1 MKKKSINNYKANLN
15 KKIIPPNQGL
25 IDLFLNNKNNS
36 LNQNNNIKKNNIENK
51 TNNIL
56 KSNEKDNNINN
67 NLKEEN
73 IKTDIE
79 KELKNKRIINEL
91 NIINKGLYLK
101 ELSVQN
107 NISINDEEQ
116 DDKKISFPIIFQANL
131 GYYEKLLLIDVQNLL
146 KEETKIYIEL
156 NFISNNEI
164 LNILYNNIKI
174 GYITKSISDNLYI
187 LSKNKIFNIKC
198 YIHKDSLKI
207 FFIITLNYKEY
218 NINIKFL
225 DDFYFILSYNN
236 NMIIG
241 NDSNKS
247 LKYLCKLKKDNDT
260 NTLNDFINFV
270 KTNNNKN
277 DDSLNE
283 NNENI
288 KYQDY
293 LILNMDKILDLS
305 INAYDK
311 LFNKEEKIFSLNYKN
326 LNKNEKEILIIF
338 LKRTSKYINI
348 KKLNLKTEENNIKI
362 LNDLINKNF
371 LSKFIDFENYNS
383 LFEFLYYLTV
393 DELKEISNKLYKLT
407 KINNINKNNSKQ
419 NIVNEIFINNSF
431 FDLNN
436 FIIKNEEIN
445 KLIINISQNITL
457 FNFNENQ
464 IQKNINIFQLENKF
478 EKHFNLQIKNKNYN
492 NIYINNF
499 LNYSNYRKVHLLNNL
514 TNFLKSKGKFFYINL
529 IIYQINNYFN
539 DKRSDFLNNFLKN
552 NNFTLENKKINII
565 KIFEDYI
572 NNYYCLNLKFAKN
585 IDKLTRLYFFY
596 SEYKDLNSISREF
609 YGIDKFENFNIS
621 NEKIFNNKES
631 FELYDSFY
639 QIKNAYQIISM
650 YNNNE
655 NLNTKFIYNNI
666 IKIMIDFLLR
676 YTNLNLYNEIK
687 EFFNINNNDTE
698 MEKINIDLI
707 NKLEHKYYYEKII
720 DNNFIYRYKI
730 EYITSNILYYF
741 SDICEKEKK
750 YLIANFIYLF
760 LLYNFDNKFIYKK
773 RGHLYYRLILNYNH
787 HLKNKKLSIKL
798 LNLCITYDINQ
809 FNVIKSGYL
818 IKIQN
823 YYNKFNNEKINK
835 KNKGK
840 NKILNTLINY
850 NFIIKILNEKNT
862 QNFNLNS
869 FIKTIESDSF
879 YDNVIGRRVYA
890 NEIDENQITCVENY
904 ALSYYYKHYKYI
916 GIHGENSIIPSLF
929 NIFLWDYIYYDKIS
943 YVFQSPYQMFPLD
956 FFDKEFY
963 LNRKELI
970 DNWFEKLKNFDE
982 KDLID
987 YINNIY
993 DNKKNIRT
1001 IYIDWNYSLLN
1012 KEIIIKITL
1021 GFTIKKLI
1029 KIFKI
1034 ILNGSI
1040 KYFQRGMPDLFMWKE
1055 EKNKIIPG
1063 SIKLCEVKSIKDKL
1077 SEFQIFWIKLFFECE
1092 IDIEVLHIL

>member
-1 MKKKSINNYKANLN
+1 MKKKSINNYKSNFN

-36 LNQNNNIKKNNIENK
+36 LIQNNNNNIENK
-51 TNNIL
+51 TNNL
-56 KSNEKDNNINN
+56 LNSNEKDNNKNLNEKNIN
-67 NLKEEN
+67 
-73 IKTDIE
+73 KTNIE

-107 NISINDEEQ
+107 NISINNEEQ

-131 GYYEKLLLIDVQNLL
+131 GYYEKLLLINVQDLL
-146 KEETKIYIEL
+146 KEEINTYSKV
-156 NFISNNEI
+156 NFISNKEI
-164 LNILYNNIKI
+164 LNIQYNNIII
-174 GYITKSISDNLYI
+174 GYITKSISDNLYF
-187 LSKNKIFNIKC
+187 LCKNKIFNIKC

-207 FFIITLNYKEY
+207 FFIISLNYIEY

-225 DDFYFILSYNN
+225 DDFYYILSYNN
-236 NMIIG
+236 SKIIEK
-241 NDSNKS
+241 DSNKS
-247 LKYLCKLKKDNDT
+247 LKYLYKLKNENNT
-260 NTLNDFINFV
+260 NFLNDFINFI
-270 KTNNNKN
+270 KTNKN
-277 DDSLNE
+277 DESLNE

-305 INAYDK
+305 INTYNK
-311 LFNKEEKIFSLNYKN
+311 LFNEEEKIFSLNYKK
-326 LNKNEKEILIIF
+326 LNKNEKEILIKF

-348 KKLNLKTEENNIKI
+348 KKLNLKIDENNIKI
-362 LNDLINKNF
+362 LNDLIDKNF
-371 LSKFIDFENYNS
+371 LSKFINFENYNS

-407 KINNINKNNSKQ
+407 KINNINKNNDK

-436 FIIKNEEIN
+436 FIINNEEIN
-445 KLIINISQNITL
+445 KLIINISQKITL

-464 IQKNINIFQLENKF
+464 IKKNINTFQLENKF

-529 IIYQINNYFN
+529 IIYQINNYYN

-552 NNFTLENKKINII
+552 NNFTLENKKMKII

-596 SEYKDLNSISREF
+596 TEYKDLNSISKEF
-609 YGIDKFENFNIS
+609 YGIDKFENFKIS
-621 NEKIFNNKES
+621 DEKIFNNKES

-639 QIKNAYQIISM
+639 QIKNAYQIISL

-655 NLNTKFIYNNI
+655 NLNTNFIYNNI
-666 IKIMIDFLLR
+666 IKIMINFLLKH
-676 YTNLNLYNEIK
+676 TNLNLYNEIK
-687 EFFNINNNDTE
+687 KFFNINNNDSE
-698 MEKINIDLI
+698 MEKININLI
-707 NKLEHKYYYEKII
+707 DKLEQKYYCEKII
-720 DNNFIYRYKI
+720 DNNFIFRYKI

-741 SDICEKEKK
+741 CDICEKEKK

-760 LLYNFDNKFIYKK
+760 LLNNFDNKFIFKK
-773 RGHLYYRLILNYNH
+773 RGHLFYRLILNYNH

-798 LNLCITYDINQ
+798 LNLCITYDINK

-823 YYNKFNNEKINK
+823 YYNKFNNEKLNK

-840 NKILNTLINY
+840 NKVLNTLINY
-850 NFIIKILNEKNT
+850 NFIIKILNENNNR
-862 QNFNLNS
+862 NFNLNS

-879 YDNVIGRRVYA
+879 YDNIIGRRVYA
-890 NEIDENQITCVENY
+890 NEIDESQINCVENY

-929 NIFLWDYIYYDKIS
+929 NIFLWNYIYYDKIS

-970 DNWFEKLKNFDE
+970 DNWFDKLENYDE
-982 KDLID
+982 KNLID
-987 YINNIY
+987 YINDIY
-993 DNKKNIRT
+993 DNKKNIKT

-1012 KEIIIKITL
+1012 KDIIIKITL

-1063 SIKLCEVKSIKDKL
+1063 SIKLSEVKSTKDKL